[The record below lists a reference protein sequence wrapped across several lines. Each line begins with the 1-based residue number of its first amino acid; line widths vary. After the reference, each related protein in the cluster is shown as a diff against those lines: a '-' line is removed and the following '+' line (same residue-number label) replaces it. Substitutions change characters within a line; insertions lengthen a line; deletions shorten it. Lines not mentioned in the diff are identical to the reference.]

1 MSRLLQSSG
10 AAGAATALSRVLGF
24 VRTAAYAAFMGDG
37 PVATAW
43 TTAEQVPNLFRRL
56 LGEGALTAA
65 FVPTFK
71 ARLQREGEVS
81 AWRSAAAVFCGLV
94 LVSVLLIAVVTLGV
108 TVVLWV
114 GNFSWRHELML
125 RLLRVMFPYVLL
137 VCSAAVFIG
146 LLNARGRFF
155 LPALGSA
162 MLNVV
167 MIASVYW
174 LTPWFGTTPE
184 TQIFGL
190 AVGYLLAGVAQA
202 AFQLPALLAEGFRFR
217 WVNPIGD
224 PAVREVLAKLGP
236 ATIGVAAYQLNV
248 LATSLF
254 AGATSEHAV
263 ASFNYA
269 TRLMELPQGIV
280 GISLATV
287 MLTELSGL
295 AADKKYPEFRRILR
309 EGLQHMVF
317 VNALATVLLLVLAEP
332 MIRLLFERGRF
343 TEMSTLRASGA
354 LYLLAPGL
362 ICFSTNNI
370 LARAFYAFNDTRT
383 PMLIS
388 LYCLAFNL
396 ALVFLLTVPLQQKGM
411 ALANTIS
418 AIGNTALLFYAL
430 KKALP
435 KFSLRELGPVLFS
448 IGTVA
453 GIAGVVAWTSHRWV
467 ESQWGHATVTTR
479 LIGVFGPIVAAGL
492 VYLGLGL
499 WLKLEPAREMW
510 KVLGGRRLWVRGG
523 K

>member
-10 AAGAATALSRVLGF
+10 AVGAATALSRILGF

-43 TTAEQVPNLFRRL
+43 TMAEQVPNLFRRL

-71 ARLQREGEVS
+71 ARMQQEGEET
-81 AWRSAAAVFCGLV
+81 AWHSAAAVFCAMV
-94 LVSVLLIAVVTLGV
+94 LVAVAIIAVVTLGV
-108 TVVLWV
+108 SVALHFGHFT
-114 GNFSWRHELML
+114 WRIELML

-155 LPALGSA
+155 LPAMGAA

-174 LTPWFGTTPE
+174 LTPWFGTEPE

-202 AFQLPALLAEGFRFR
+202 AFQVPTLLAEGFRFR
-217 WVNPIGD
+217 WVNPWRD
-224 PAVREVLAKLGP
+224 PTVRVVLAKMGP
-236 ATIGVAAYQLNV
+236 ATLGVAAYQLNV
-248 LATSLF
+248 LGTSFF
-254 AGATSEHAV
+254 AGATSKHAV

-287 MLTELSGL
+287 LLTELSGL
-295 AADKKYPEFRRILR
+295 ANEKKYPEFRRTLR
-309 EGLQHMVF
+309 EGLLHMIF
-317 VNALATVLLLVLAEP
+317 VNGLATVLLCVLAQP
-332 MIRLLFERGRF
+332 MVRLLFERGAF
-343 TEMSTLRASGA
+343 TDASTLRASGA

-370 LARAFYAFNDTRT
+370 LARAFYALNDTKT

-388 LYCLAFNL
+388 LYCLALNL
-396 ALVFLLTVPLQQKGM
+396 VLVFFLAIPLQQQGL
-411 ALANTIS
+411 ALANTVS
-418 AIGNTALLFYAL
+418 AVGNTALLLYAL
-430 KKALP
+430 KRVLP
-435 KFSLRELGPVLFS
+435 KFGFRDFGPVLFS
-448 IGTVA
+448 IGTLAAVA
-453 GIAGVVAWTSHRWV
+453 AVVAWGGNRWW
-467 ESQWGHATVTTR
+467 ESQWGHATLVSR
-479 LIGVFGPIVAAGL
+479 LVGVFGPIFLAGAA
-492 VYLGLGL
+492 YLGLGL
-499 WLKLEPAREMW
+499 WLQLEPARALW
-510 KVLGGRRLWVRGG
+510 NTLSGRLWRRRASR
-523 K
+523 